1 MIKCYDT
8 KLLGTNEARQAP
20 SQEKWANNELFSVLW
35 CWAWKMFLPYLH
47 THTVTQCPRNFLVIE
62 QYELKSKHFHGQ
74 IMIPNICKSK
84 ISYFSTFLTVDTT
97 LFLEATT
104 LTLKDW
110 AELIVVVQQSLMW
123 LQGMITPR
131 LWRWEREGEKC
142 HLLLS
147 KFSKLF
153 FPKVFSNL
161 KSK

>member
-1 MIKCYDT
+1 M
-8 KLLGTNEARQAP
+8 
-20 SQEKWANNELFSVLW
+20 FSVLW

-62 QYELKSKHFHGQ
+62 QYELKSKHFHGK

-131 LWRWEREGEKC
+131 LWRWEREKNAIFYSANSPNFSSQKSSQTSKVNKLPPSS
-142 HLLLS
+142 LLN
-147 KFSKLF
+147 
-153 FPKVFSNL
+153 SNQEDAYSHSPPL
-161 KSK
+161 